1 MKNTVVENVKLP
13 ISIDIFD
20 ISHSQYGRERRD
32 GAVIL
37 FAEFCRYP
45 LVRLGSGYTQDVL

>member
-1 MKNTVVENVKLP
+1 MKNMVVKNAKLP

-20 ISHSQYGRERRD
+20 ISHSQYGGEEGWRCNP
-32 GAVIL
+32 

>member
-13 ISIDIFD
+13 ISIDIID
-20 ISHSQYGRERRD
+20 ISHSQYGGERRD

-37 FAEFCRYP
+37 LQSF
-45 LVRLGSGYTQDVL
+45 VDTH